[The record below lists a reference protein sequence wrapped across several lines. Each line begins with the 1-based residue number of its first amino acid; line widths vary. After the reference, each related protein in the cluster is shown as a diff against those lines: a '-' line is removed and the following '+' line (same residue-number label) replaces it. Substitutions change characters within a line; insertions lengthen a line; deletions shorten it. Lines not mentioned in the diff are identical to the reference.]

1 MMGNGLETGHLKKG
15 DFIDLSFKP
24 INQIVL
30 ECGKFQVDGITCS
43 GPPSVVEV
51 TAVSVPVSSGI
62 RRDLKSN
69 AWEKTTL
76 KDIATSIAKLAN
88 LELLFLI
95 DGDSNPYYAREDQME
110 ESDLKFSPSTMPG

>member
-1 MMGNGLETGHLKKG
+1 M
-15 DFIDLSFKP
+15 
-24 INQIVL
+24 
-30 ECGKFQVDGITCS
+30 DGITCS

-51 TAVSVPVSSGI
+51 TDCVSVPVSSGI

-110 ESDLKFSPSTMPG
+110 ESDLKFLHRLCQDEGVSLKVTDSQLIIFAQEMFEQKILSLRLR